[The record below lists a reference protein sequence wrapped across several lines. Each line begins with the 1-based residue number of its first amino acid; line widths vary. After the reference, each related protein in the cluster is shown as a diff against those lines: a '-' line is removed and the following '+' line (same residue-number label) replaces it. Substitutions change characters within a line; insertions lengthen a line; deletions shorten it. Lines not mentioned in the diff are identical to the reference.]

1 MPALKVQATTTVA
14 ALVFGGGPVSEEL
27 FPQLRTLQDVW
38 EYVWRDYAVT
48 IDARRRVMLGV
59 RYEPRLPLAIAEP
72 GPLMTH
78 VVCLAGP
85 AGITLQQLRTL
96 FDLLDT
102 QRFERGL
109 VQLRSGGRVVVT
121 TELRPNRAGDVQP
134 QVVLRCR

>member
-38 EYVWRDYAVT
+38 EYVWRGYAVT

-85 AGITLQQLRTL
+85 AGITLQ
-96 FDLLDT
+96 
-102 QRFERGL
+102 